1 MLEDMGAKR
10 KLRWVEKML
19 MGVGSCNS
27 DLLNE
32 PCAFLSDEVAR
43 SRPLSNGRYLF
54 SNCVLDYNSHLMSL
68 LINT

>member
-1 MLEDMGAKR
+1 MK
-10 KLRWVEKML
+10 KML

-43 SRPLSNGRYLF
+43 SRPLSKPEMVVTCF
-54 SNCVLDYNSHLMSL
+54 
-68 LINT
+68 LIVDLIIALIS